1 MAYFMSEHFAR
12 KLADLDEAVA
22 AISDPDSRQS
32 FAYDRD
38 YLVLCATKGKL
49 GKHRALD
56 VMQTKLAQI
65 AREHPNAQ
73 L

>member
-1 MAYFMSEHFAR
+1 MPNVINEVFAR

-38 YLVLCATKGKL
+38 YLVLCAT
-49 GKHRALD
+49 
-56 VMQTKLAQI
+56 
-65 AREHPNAQ
+65 
-73 L
+73 